1 MQFCEKMACTVRSSA
16 RAASYKDQGF
26 DTFLAEQP
34 EKVQT
39 ARCALASADG
49 AGAEHSSDE
58 RIQRNRPIYKIV
70 ILSMRK
76 EQLEEPVRVLGDR
89 VKFCVQGE
97 DSYGYINGELHGPE
111 FDKGSGVRAVCE
123 ALSLSTEDSIAFGDS
138 MNDVEMIEASGLGI
152 CMENG
157 YEELKK
163 LADDICPSVEDDG
176 IYRAFEKYGLI
187 GKMA

>member
-1 MQFCEKMACTVRSSA
+1 M
-16 RAASYKDQGF
+16 GF
-26 DTFLAEQP
+26 DTFLEEHAGE
-34 EKVQT
+34 
-39 ARCALASADG
+39 G
-49 AGAEHSSDE
+49 ANSEMLRWRRQME
-58 RIQRNRPIYKIV
+58 RELSIHPMSEYNGTDPIYKIV

-123 ALSLSTEDSIAFGDS
+123 ALSLSTKDSIAFGDS

-163 LADDICPSVEDDG
+163 LADDVCPSVEDDG

-187 GKMA
+187 GKMV